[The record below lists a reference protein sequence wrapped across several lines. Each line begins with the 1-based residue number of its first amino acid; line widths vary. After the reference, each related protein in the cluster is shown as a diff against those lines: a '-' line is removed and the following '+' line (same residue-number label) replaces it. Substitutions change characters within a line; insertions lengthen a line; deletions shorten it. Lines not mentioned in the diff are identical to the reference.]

1 MDALTYAARSPAERW
16 MSPLLATLLVM
27 LCLAVAMLS
36 LSTPDYRRFAL
47 VAGGMEGGFGRES
60 VLEQEPVPHGNAVVA
75 RSFYPEGEP
84 VPVDAHWSGSGE
96 LPPLDLPTVAAPA
109 PPAAPADPTP
119 ERLASV
125 KAGVDALVAR
135 ARSDAGALA
144 QRFAAGIAR
153 GEVEIEARG
162 RTTVLRF
169 LESGSFAPGSL
180 RLEPARRKDLEGLGP
195 VLAADPGQFVLRGHH
210 SGSRPGEASDWVL
223 SASRAA
229 AIAEA
234 LQAGN
239 AALATRITVVAHGA
253 TRPPPG
259 TRVDRAN
266 RVELVI
272 TQPLTPELAA
282 ALDTLR
288 SSAPGSVVA
297 LDAVLD
303 PKPAEV
309 P

>member
-1 MDALTYAARSPAERW
+1 MDALTHAAGSAAPRW
-16 MSPLLATLLVM
+16 MPALIATLLVM

-47 VAGGMEGGFGRES
+47 VAGGIEAGFGREGE
-60 VLEQEPVPHGNAVVA
+60 LENEPVPHGKAVVA

-96 LPPLDLPTVAAPA
+96 LPPLELPTVAAPPVSA
-109 PPAAPADPTP
+109 AVVAPAP
-119 ERLASV
+119 ELLATA

-135 ARSDAGALA
+135 ARSEAGALA
-144 QRFAAGIAR
+144 ARFTAGIAR

-162 RTTVLRF
+162 RTTVLRL
-169 LESGSFAPGSL
+169 LESGTFGPGSS

-195 VLAADPGQFVLRGHH
+195 LLAADQAQLVLRGHH
-210 SGSRPGEASDWVL
+210 AGSKAGEASDWTL
-223 SASRAA
+223 SAGRAA
-229 AIAEA
+229 AVAEA

-239 AALATRITVVAHGA
+239 ASLAERITVVAHGA
-253 TRPPPG
+253 MRPPSG
-259 TRVDRAN
+259 ARTDRAN